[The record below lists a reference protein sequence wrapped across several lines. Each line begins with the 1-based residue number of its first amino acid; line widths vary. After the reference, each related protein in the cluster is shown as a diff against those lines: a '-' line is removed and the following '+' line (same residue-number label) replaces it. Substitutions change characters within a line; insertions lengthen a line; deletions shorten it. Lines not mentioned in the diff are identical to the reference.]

1 MFRFR
6 TKCGAHIVLC
16 PECWLLTKAGTSF
29 CRRGSNSCSDSC
41 EGGKFMGGHRKR
53 KKMGFVGKKKRHILS
68 SLARELLAL
77 QPLFL
82 LFLFSLHHNTVQCQG
97 RLSKHVSSEPPSPS
111 RPSSAA
117 PSSSGYKD
125 DPRKIILS
133 MVLGAVTGLVCS
145 VLFALV
151 VRCVVQYLNRT
162 PILKGPVIFS
172 PKIASKTLQSALAK
186 ENHLLGSSPNGKY
199 YKTMLDNGLTIAV
212 KRLTP
217 FESNSPEAKRKSV
230 KRQIQTELEL
240 LASLRNRNLM
250 SLRAYVR
257 EPDGF
262 SLVYDYASTGSLA
275 DVLNRVRE
283 NELPFGWEVRLRIAV
298 GVVKGLQYLHFTCVP
313 QILHYNLKPTNV
325 MLDAE
330 FEPRL
335 ADYGLAKLL
344 PNLDRGSSL
353 YTPPECFH
361 NCRLDGVFC
370 NFSRYTDKSDIFSF
384 GIILGVLLTSKDP
397 TDPFFGEAASG
408 GSLGCWLRHL
418 QQAGESREALDK
430 SMLGE
435 EGEEDEMLMAVRIAA
450 ACLSDMPADRPSSD
464 ELVHMLTQLHSF

>member
-29 CRRGSNSCSDSC
+29 CRR
-41 EGGKFMGGHRKR
+41 GGKFMGGHRKR

-361 NCRLDGVFC
+361 NCR
-370 NFSRYTDKSDIFSF
+370 YTDKSDIFSF